1 MATTISRPDGTV
13 SAGNW
18 SVVDAD
24 IPGVLNDADDATI
37 VFNTNANQ
45 TMTLTLDMDVSNI
58 SLLKSL
64 QPVIRVRRGGKGS
77 ASFTVTI
84 DDGSQ
89 TFINA
94 EAFSTTSATLVT
106 LTGTAE
112 DVSSIG
118 AGQTQ
123 ANNLRVTITGTSS
136 TQGFFADFSL
146 IVEYDTV
153 SVAGTIT
160 LNSGTIIL
168 NSGTI
173 TL

>member
-1 MATTISRPDGTV
+1 MAEQIIS
-13 SAGNW
+13 
-18 SVVDAD
+18 
-24 IPGVLNDADDATI
+24 PGVFTREND
-37 VFNTNANQ
+37 
-45 TMTLTLDMDVSNI
+45 L
-58 SLLKSL
+58 
-64 QPVIRVRRGGKGS
+64 
-77 ASFTVTI
+77 SFLPQGV
-84 DDGSQ
+84 GQ
-89 TFINA
+89 
-94 EAFSTTSATLVT
+94 
-106 LTGTAE
+106 
-112 DVSSIG
+112 IG

-123 ANNLRVTITGTSS
+123 ANNLRVIITGTSS